1 MGADAVQVEGI
12 RDLAADDVQA
22 ARELGFVI
30 KHVATAEFS
39 EGTVSLGCAPVLLPS
54 SHQLASIRDENNAV
68 LVRGDAVGEM
78 LFSGKGAGSLPSASA
93 VLSDVVDIACH
104 KGGFSVSPGGGVGIA
119 TRDCDSRHYLR
130 FTVGRPSD
138 IGPITTILERN
149 RVGVARAA
157 AVWARSDSGKH
168 QVRVL
173 TNACSRNAVEASRR
187 DITRSG
193 LERGKSVVLRVSD

>member
-1 MGADAVQVEGI
+1 
-12 RDLAADDVQA
+12 
-22 ARELGFVI
+22 
-30 KHVATAEFS
+30 
-39 EGTVSLGCAPVLLPS
+39 
-54 SHQLASIRDENNAV
+54 
-68 LVRGDAVGEM
+68 
-78 LFSGKGAGSLPSASA
+78 

-104 KGGFSVSPGGGVGIA
+104 KGGFSVSPRGGVGVA

-130 FTVGRPSD
+130 FTVGSPSD

-187 DITRSG
+187 DITGSG
-193 LERGKSVVLRVSD
+193 LERGKSVVLRVAD